1 MLQKQKQIIIE
12 GNSYNIEFPNV
23 GQYLDIENMKMML
36 TNNTYSALLQ
46 SRLRTAY
53 FAIDLVDAISVMYI
67 LIPGLRKDLN
77 VKDYNELDT
86 FMAKKIVKVYQEQIK
101 PWYDELMNDLLDL
114 DPINEINQDREQDQ
128 EDGDEEQFFNA

>member
-77 VKDYNELDT
+77 VKNYNELDT

-128 EDGDEEQFFNA
+128 EDGDEE

>member
-12 GNSYNIEFPNV
+12 GNTYSIEFPNV

-53 FAIDLVDAISVMYI
+53 FAIDLVDAISVMYV

-77 VKDYNELDT
+77 VKNYNELDT

-114 DPINEINQDREQDQ
+114 DPINEINQDGEQYH
-128 EDGDEEQFFNA
+128 EDGGEE

>member
-12 GNSYNIEFPNV
+12 GNPYNIEFPNV

-53 FAIDLVDAISVMYI
+53 FAIDLVDAISVMYV
-67 LIPGLRKDLN
+67 LVPGLRKDLN
-77 VKDYNELDT
+77 VKNYNELDT

-114 DPINEINQDREQDQ
+114 DPINEINPDGEQNPGD
-128 EDGDEEQFFNA
+128 DDEE